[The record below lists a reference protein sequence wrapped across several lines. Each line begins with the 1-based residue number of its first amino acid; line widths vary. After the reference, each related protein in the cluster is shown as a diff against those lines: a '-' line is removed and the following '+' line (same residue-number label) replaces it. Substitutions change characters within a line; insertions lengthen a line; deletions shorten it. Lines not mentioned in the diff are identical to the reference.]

1 MTYLYE
7 GRGRAL
13 CFTGRVQR
21 KESRS
26 RIRWLRRP
34 SEHWTKPNDVIKAR
48 KLSTPA
54 ELFDLYA
61 TFIPS
66 SKFSKLHLH
75 S

>member
-1 MTYLYE
+1 MRDEGELYASLDAFSVRKVE
-7 GRGRAL
+7 LASDGSEVQANIGRN
-13 CFTGRVQR
+13 
-21 KESRS
+21 
-26 RIRWLRRP
+26 
-34 SEHWTKPNDVIKAR
+34 PNDVIKAR

-54 ELFDLYA
+54 ELFDRYA